1 VRAGKVVSARAPR
14 APVSVHLPPSS
25 WRARPDAFRGT
36 KVGLVVHDKVAG
48 ADLYGGVIEIDPG
61 TSVPVHWH
69 RRGEL
74 QFVLAGR
81 GFLLKPGGRE
91 TAVGPRSSVF
101 SPAGRAGA
109 HGFRAVGSARLA
121 ILFVYGSPGGK
132 RPWLTVVK
140 S

>member
-1 VRAGKVVSARAPR
+1 MSARARR

-25 WRARPDAFRGT
+25 WRARRDAFPGT
-36 KVGLVVHDKVAG
+36 KVGLVVHDAIVG

-61 TSVPVHWH
+61 TSVPVHCH

-74 QFVLAGR
+74 QFVLSGR
-81 GFLLKPGGRE
+81 GFLLQPGGRE
-91 TAVGPRSSVF
+91 TAVGPRSAVF

-109 HGFRAVGSARLA
+109 HGFRAVGDAPRA
-121 ILFVYGSPGGK
+121 ILFVYGAPGGK
-132 RPWLTVVK
+132 RPWLAIVK

>member
-1 VRAGKVVSARAPR
+1 MSARARR
-14 APVSVHLPPSS
+14 APVSVHLPPAS
-25 WRARPDAFRGT
+25 WRARPDAFPGT
-36 KVGLVVHDKVAG
+36 KVGLVVHDAVVG

-74 QFVLAGR
+74 QFVLSGR
-81 GFLLKPGGRE
+81 GYLLQPGGRE
-91 TAVGPRSSVF
+91 TAVGPRSAVF

-140 S
+140 N

>member
-1 VRAGKVVSARAPR
+1 M
-14 APVSVHLPPSS
+14 
-25 WRARPDAFRGT
+25 
-36 KVGLVVHDKVAG
+36 HDKVAG

-74 QFVLAGR
+74 QFVLSGR
-81 GFLLKPGGRE
+81 GFLLQPEGRE
-91 TAVGPRSSVF
+91 TAVGPRSAVF

-109 HGFRAVGSARLA
+109 HGFRAVGAAPLA

-132 RPWLTVVK
+132 RPWLTVAK
-140 S
+140 G

>member
-1 VRAGKVVSARAPR
+1 MSGKVTSARARR

-25 WRARPDAFRGT
+25 WRARPDAFPGT
-36 KVGLVVHDKVAG
+36 KVGLVVHDAVAG

-74 QFVLAGR
+74 QFILSGR
-81 GFLLKPGGRE
+81 GFLVQLHGRE
-91 TAVGPRSSVF
+91 TPVGPRSAVF

-121 ILFVYGSPGGK
+121 ILFVYGSPTGK
-132 RPWLTVVK
+132 RPWLSVVK
-140 S
+140 G

>member
-1 VRAGKVVSARAPR
+1 M
-14 APVSVHLPPSS
+14 SVHLPPSS
-25 WRARPDAFRGT
+25 WRARPDAFPGT
-36 KVGLVVHDKVAG
+36 KVGLVVHDAVAG

-74 QFVLAGR
+74 QFVLSGR
-81 GFLLKPGGRE
+81 GFLLQPQGRE
-91 TAVGPRSSVF
+91 IAVGPRSAVF

>member
-1 VRAGKVVSARAPR
+1 
-14 APVSVHLPPSS
+14 VSVHLPPSS
-25 WRARPDAFRGT
+25 WRARADAFPGT
-36 KVGLVVHDKVAG
+36 RVGLVVDDAVAG

-61 TSVPVHWH
+61 TSVPLHWH

-74 QFVLAGR
+74 QFVLSGR
-81 GFLLKPGGRE
+81 GFLVQPRGRE
-91 TAVGPRSSVF
+91 TAVGPRSAVF

-132 RPWLTVVK
+132 RPWLTVAK
-140 S
+140 G